1 MGIVDPD
8 GMVLQEAQE
17 LREDLIVAD
26 IETVPRAKRRGWD
39 SYRNPT
45 VVHQYI
51 RTISV
56 VE

>member
-26 IETVPRAKRRGWD
+26 IETVPPAKRRGWD
-39 SYRNPT
+39 SYRNQA

-51 RTISV
+51 GTIRV
-56 VE
+56 AE